1 MSVYTYIFLC
11 FICPPDL
18 NNSVGSNMMHPKS
31 SEEEEE
37 MGERNAA
44 VPFKNL
50 IQDQSLLQVH
60 TMARLEAFK
69 C

>member
-1 MSVYTYIFLC
+1 MPSAPLYQLIS
-11 FICPPDL
+11 DL